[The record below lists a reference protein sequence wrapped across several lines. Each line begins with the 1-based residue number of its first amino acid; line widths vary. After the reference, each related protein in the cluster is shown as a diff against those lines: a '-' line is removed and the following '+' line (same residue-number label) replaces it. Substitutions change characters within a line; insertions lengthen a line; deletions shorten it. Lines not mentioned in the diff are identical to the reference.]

1 MDVVKKATAAAE
13 EEEVHG
19 VVIVGGGLCGLAT
32 ALALHRKGMGSLVV
46 ERSEALRVGGVAL
59 NVHANGWRALE
70 ELGLADGLRKTANLI
85 TSVRMVRQIQ
95 GKNQTTV
102 SSPRKEIR
110 CLRRKDVMEALAKS
124 VPAHTIRYGCRIVAV
139 DEDPG
144 TDCTVLTMADGST
157 IKAKVVIGCDGW
169 NSVVARY
176 VGLGAPSQLPRFI
189 VLGFASYP
197 EGHPFGTEFS
207 QIIAD
212 DFAVGRVPINEN
224 LLHFFVSRS
233 PSPGRTDVDEDAARK
248 YVLEKVDELPGEV
261 ADMVRRCDAASSW
274 TLTKVWYRPPWQV
287 ALAGFRRGA
296 VTVAGDAMHA
306 MGPFI
311 GQGGSAGLEDA
322 VVLARSLSSAA
333 AGDGRA
339 PPRQQLRDDAV
350 GAAIDEYVAER
361 RRRATTLCLHS
372 FAIGTLLTTRW
383 LAVKLACVAVLA
395 LLGGDS
401 RRDADYDCGRL

>member
-144 TDCTVLTMADGST
+144 TDCT
-157 IKAKVVIGCDGW
+157 
-169 NSVVARY
+169 
-176 VGLGAPSQLPRFI
+176 LPRFI

-233 PSPGRTDVDEDAARK
+233 PSPG
-248 YVLEKVDELPGEV
+248 
-261 ADMVRRCDAASSW
+261 
-274 TLTKVWYRPPWQV
+274 
-287 ALAGFRRGA
+287 
-296 VTVAGDAMHA
+296 
-306 MGPFI
+306 I
-311 GQGGSAGLEDA
+311 
-322 VVLARSLSSAA
+322 
-333 AGDGRA
+333 
-339 PPRQQLRDDAV
+339 
-350 GAAIDEYVAER
+350 IN
-361 RRRATTLCLHS
+361 
-372 FAIGTLLTTRW
+372 
-383 LAVKLACVAVLA
+383 
-395 LLGGDS
+395 
-401 RRDADYDCGRL
+401 